1 MKKIKGY
8 NIVKAKTNELLVSIE
23 IGNDEVIEKDGYRV
37 IPLFE
42 EIIENPTI
50 EQNAGE
56 NQIEGGVVGI
66 SGSVSEKHYKPFED
80 TTELML
86 HYSKHF
92 NIDFPPFYEPI
103 IWVKNKHDEKRFLI
117 IGYDE
122 ETVDIGISKFTM
134 KDLFRQ
140 CVFLDGSP
148 IGQEEINEKV

>member
-1 MKKIKGY
+1 MK
-8 NIVKAKTNELLVSIE
+8 
-23 IGNDEVIEKDGYRV
+23 DEEKEYR
-37 IPLFE
+37 
-42 EIIENPTI
+42 
-50 EQNAGE
+50 
-56 NQIEGGVVGI
+56 
-66 SGSVSEKHYKPFED
+66 PFD
-80 TTELML
+80 NTAELML

-148 IGQEEINEKV
+148 IGQEE